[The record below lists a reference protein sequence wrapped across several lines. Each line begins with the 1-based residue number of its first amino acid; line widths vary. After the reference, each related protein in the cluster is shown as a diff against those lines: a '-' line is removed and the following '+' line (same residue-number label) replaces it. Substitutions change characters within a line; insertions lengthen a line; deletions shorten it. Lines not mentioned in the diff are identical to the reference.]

1 LWLPFYY
8 DEIVYIT
15 NKILSF
21 KGISNVSYDHY
32 AYHALKDVV
41 ATHSLLRHVS
51 RELGLTVRGLAENF
65 SLCSHIKIYNPPT
78 NINKLLKIPQFNSE
92 SEIDLFI
99 ENIRTRL
106 RTWFEDSD
114 ADELEKIFDYYA
126 RVQNNRISH
135 NLDSAY
141 DEYMDHNVS
150 YPMLIRNDDL
160 DYSNNISFSRAQFI
174 VGVSHILRPYL
185 DDFIREPN
193 ALRLKVI
200 YNKLKSTSHNVS
212 IVFQYIDQGL
222 NILFTGDVG
231 KQRLNQIIKN
241 YEVEADII

>member
-1 LWLPFYY
+1 M
-8 DEIVYIT
+8 
-15 NKILSF
+15 
-21 KGISNVSYDHY
+21 
-32 AYHALKDVV
+32 
-41 ATHSLLRHVS
+41 
-51 RELGLTVRGLAENF
+51 
-65 SLCSHIKIYNPPT
+65 
-78 NINKLLKIPQFNSE
+78 KIPQFNSE

-174 VGVSHILRPYL
+174 VGVFHNLRPYL